1 MNLPNKLTIM
11 RMIIVPFFVLL
22 LLNFTPVH
30 HYLYAG
36 LLFGI
41 AAITD
46 HFDGKLAR
54 KNNQITNFGKFL
66 DPIADKV
73 MVIAALVCFVQL
85 GLTNAWF
92 LILIVAREFLVTS
105 LRLIAVDDGVV
116 LAANN
121 WGKAKTVSQ
130 IIAILSIFIFQYI
143 QELISLHIISAE
155 LISQLGISNIAAAFS
170 VTGNVLMVIATLLTV
185 ISGFVYLKDNA
196 RLIDP
201 SK

>member
-1 MNLPNKLTIM
+1 MNLPNKLTVARLIL
-11 RMIIVPFFVLL
+11 VPFFVFF
-22 LLNFTPVH
+22 LLNFKPAH

-36 LLFGI
+36 LLFGA

-85 GLTNAWF
+85 GLTDAWF

-105 LRLIAVDDGVV
+105 LRLIAVDEGVV

-130 IIAILSIFIFQYI
+130 IVATVAILIFQYI
-143 QELISLHIISAE
+143 QELISLQIIP
-155 LISQLGISNIAAAFS
+155 AAF
-170 VTGNVLMVIATLLTV
+170 VAGLGFNTTAVFTAAGNVLMVIATLLTV

-196 RLIDP
+196 KLIDP

>member
-1 MNLPNKLTIM
+1 MNLPNKLTIA
-11 RMIIVPFFVLL
+11 RIIIVPFFVLF
-22 LLNFTPVH
+22 LLNLTVPH

-66 DPIADKV
+66 DPVADKIL
-73 MVIAALVCFVQL
+73 VISALICFVQL
-85 GLTNAWF
+85 GLINSWF

-130 IIAILSIFIFQYI
+130 IVAIVVIIIFQYI
-143 QELISLHIISAE
+143 QELISLHVIPLAVVSA
-155 LISQLGISNIAAAFS
+155 LGTDYINRAFYY
-170 VTGNVLMVIATLLTV
+170 TGNVFMVFATVLTV

-196 RLIDP
+196 KLLNP
-201 SK
+201 NK

>member
-1 MNLPNKLTIM
+1 MNLPNKLTVA
-11 RMIIVPFFVLL
+11 RLVLVPFFVFF
-22 LLNFTPVH
+22 LLNFTPAH

-36 LLFGI
+36 LLFGL

-85 GLTNAWF
+85 GLTDAWF

-105 LRLIAVDDGVV
+105 LRLIAVDEGVV

-130 IIAILSIFIFQYI
+130 IVAIVSILIFQYI
-143 QELISLHIISAE
+143 QELISLNIIPASFVPG
-155 LISQLGISNIAAAFS
+155 LGFQTAAVFTIA
-170 VTGNVLMVIATLLTV
+170 GNTLMVIATLLTV
-185 ISGFVYLKDNA
+185 VSGFVYLKDNA
-196 RLIDP
+196 KLIDP

>member
-1 MNLPNKLTIM
+1 MNLPNKLTVA
-11 RMIIVPFFVLL
+11 RLALVPFFVLF
-22 LLNFTPVH
+22 LLNFTPAH

-105 LRLIAVDDGVV
+105 LRLIAVDNGVV

-121 WGKAKTVSQ
+121 WGKTKTVSQ
-130 IIAILSIFIFQYI
+130 IIAIAAILVFQYI
-143 QELISLHIISAE
+143 QELISLKVIP
-155 LISQLGISNIAAAFS
+155 AAFVS
-170 VTGNVLMVIATLLTV
+170 GLGFNTAAVFTIAGNVLMVIATLLTV
-185 ISGFVYLKDNA
+185 VSGFVYLKDNA
-196 RLIDP
+196 KLIDP

>member
-1 MNLPNKLTIM
+1 MNLPNKLTIA
-11 RMIIVPFFVLL
+11 RLILVPFFVFF
-22 LLNFTPVH
+22 LLNFTPAH

-46 HFDGKLAR
+46 HFDGQLAR

-85 GLTNAWF
+85 GLTDAWF

-105 LRLIAVDDGVV
+105 LRLIAVDEGVV

-130 IIAILSIFIFQYI
+130 IVAIASILIFQYI
-143 QELISLHIISAE
+143 QELINLKVISASF
-155 LISQLGISNIAAAFS
+155 ISSLGFNTAAVFAIA
-170 VTGNVLMVIATLLTV
+170 GNTLMVIATLLTV
-185 ISGFVYLKDNA
+185 VSGFIYLKDNA
-196 RLIDP
+196 KLINS

>member
-1 MNLPNKLTIM
+1 MNLPNKLTIA
-11 RMIIVPFFVLL
+11 RMIIVPFFVLM
-22 LLNFTPVH
+22 LLNFTPAH

-66 DPIADKV
+66 DPVEDKIL
-73 MVIAALVCFVQL
+73 VISALVCFVQL

-92 LILIVAREFLVTS
+92 LILIVMREFLVTS
-105 LRLIAVDDGVV
+105 LRLIAVDNGVV

-121 WGKAKTVSQ
+121 WGKVKTVSQ
-130 IIAILSIFIFQYI
+130 IIAIVVILILQYI
-143 QELISLHIISAE
+143 QELIGLKIIPTFGFNTVVVFNVA
-155 LISQLGISNIAAAFS
+155 
-170 VTGNVLMVIATLLTV
+170 GNVLMVIATLFTV
-185 ISGFVYLKDNA
+185 LSGFVYLKDNA
-196 RLIDP
+196 KLLDS